1 MKRLTALRMAAL
13 GTLAAGAFTTAVPA
27 IAASPKS
34 ADPARLL
41 AQADHHS
48 TMAEDYRAR
57 MRTDPKHAISWF
69 TMANHCDRHSQSLRT
84 AAAEVSSESGYRR

>member
-1 MKRLTALRMAAL
+1 MNSLSALRMAAL
-13 GTLAAGAFTTAVPA
+13 GTLAAGAFT
-27 IAASPKS
+27 AALPTFADSPER

-48 TMAEDYRAR
+48 RMAEDYRAR

-69 TMANHCDRHSQSLRT
+69 TMANHCDRHAQALRT
-84 AAAEVSSESGYRR
+84 AAAEVSGESGYRR

>member
-1 MKRLTALRMAAL
+1 MKRLTALRVAAL
-13 GTLAAGAFTTAVPA
+13 GTLVAGAFAAALPA

-34 ADPARLL
+34 SDPARLL

-84 AAAEVSSESGYRR
+84 AAAEVSSESGYPR